1 MNNVLQDIGERLKK
15 YRKDNKLTQS
25 EIAKELEMSLNFYG
39 DIERGKCRLSIEKII
54 LVYERLGID
63 PTYLLTG
70 EEHPTVSF
78 YDIIK
83 DCPKDKIFDM
93 EQIVRYASNDIVNIA
108 LHISLKNFE
117 QQCNGINIH
126 VA

>member
-1 MNNVLQDIGERLKK
+1 MNDILCGIGGRLKEW
-15 YRKDNKLTQS
+15 RKANRMTQA
-25 EIAKELEMSLNFYG
+25 ETAELLEMSLNFYG

-54 LVYERLGID
+54 LVYDKLGID

-70 EEHPTVSF
+70 TKSPTVGF

-93 EQIVRYASNDIVNIA
+93 EQIVRYASN
-108 LHISLKNFE
+108 LYRKN
-117 QQCNGINIH
+117 NKND
-126 VA
+126 

>member
-1 MNNVLQDIGERLKK
+1 MNDVLRDIGERLKK
-15 YRKDNKLTQS
+15 HRKENKLTQG
-25 EIAKELEMSLNFYG
+25 EVAKLLEMSLNFYG

-70 EEHPTVSF
+70 KEHPTVSF
-78 YDIIK
+78 YDFIK

-93 EQIVRYASNDIVNIA
+93 EQIVRYASNLYRDERN
-108 LHISLKNFE
+108 KND
-117 QQCNGINIH
+117 
-126 VA
+126 

>member
-1 MNNVLQDIGERLKK
+1 MSDLLLNIGMRLKNW
-15 YRKDNKLTQS
+15 RKENGFTQAETAS
-25 EIAKELEMSLNFYG
+25 LLEMSLNFYG

-54 LVYERLGID
+54 LAYERLGID

-70 EEHPTVSF
+70 EEHPTVGF

-93 EQIVRYASNDIVNIA
+93 EQIVRYASNLYRKDD
-108 LHISLKNFE
+108 KND
-117 QQCNGINIH
+117 
-126 VA
+126 

>member
-54 LVYERLGID
+54 LAYERLGID

-70 EEHPTVSF
+70 EEHPTISF

-93 EQIVRYASNDIVNIA
+93 EQIVRYASNLYRNKRDNDD
-108 LHISLKNFE
+108 
-117 QQCNGINIH
+117 
-126 VA
+126 

>member
-1 MNNVLQDIGERLKK
+1 MENILQDIGKRL
-15 YRKDNKLTQS
+15 RKHRKAKGLTQAQTAELL
-25 EIAKELEMSLNFYG
+25 EISCNFYG

-70 EEHPTVSF
+70 EEQTKVGF
-78 YDIIK
+78 YDLIS

-93 EQIVRYASNDIVNIA
+93 EQIIRYASNLYRND
-108 LHISLKNFE
+108 KK
-117 QQCNGINIH
+117 
-126 VA
+126 

>member
-1 MNNVLQDIGERLKK
+1 MNDVLHDIGERLKK
-15 YRKDNKLTQS
+15 HRKENRLTQS
-25 EIAKELEMSLNFYG
+25 ETAKLLEMSLNFYG

-78 YDIIK
+78 YDLIN

-93 EQIVRYASNDIVNIA
+93 EQIVRYASNLYRNEKENDD
-108 LHISLKNFE
+108 
-117 QQCNGINIH
+117 
-126 VA
+126 

>member
-1 MNNVLQDIGERLKK
+1 MNDVLHDIGERLKK
-15 YRKDNKLTQS
+15 HRKENQLTQS
-25 EIAKELEMSLNFYG
+25 ETAKLLEMSLNFYG

-70 EEHPTVSF
+70 EERPTVGF
-78 YDIIK
+78 YDLIK

-93 EQIVRYASNDIVNIA
+93 EQIVRYASNLYRNERD
-108 LHISLKNFE
+108 K
-117 QQCNGINIH
+117 
-126 VA
+126 

>member
-1 MNNVLQDIGERLKK
+1 MSDVLSDIGMRLKRW
-15 YRKDNKLTQS
+15 RKENRFTQAETAKL
-25 EIAKELEMSLNFYG
+25 LEMSLNFYG

-54 LVYERLGID
+54 LAHQRLGID

-70 EEHPTVSF
+70 EEYQPVGF

-93 EQIVRYASNDIVNIA
+93 EQIMILSILLYTIFSKKTSFLDRHQYSLRFA
-108 LHISLKNFE
+108 L
-117 QQCNGINIH
+117 
-126 VA
+126 

>member
-1 MNNVLQDIGERLKK
+1 MNDVLHNIGERLKK
-15 YRKDNKLTQS
+15 YRKENKLTQND
-25 EIAKELEMSLNFYG
+25 IANKLEMSLNFYG

-70 EEHPTVSF
+70 EEHPSVSF

-93 EQIVRYASNDIVNIA
+93 EQIVRYASN
-108 LHISLKNFE
+108 LYRSERK
-117 QQCNGINIH
+117 
-126 VA
+126 

>member
-1 MNNVLQDIGERLKK
+1 MSDLLLNIGMRLKNW
-15 YRKDNKLTQS
+15 RKENGFTQAETAS
-25 EIAKELEMSLNFYG
+25 LLEMSLNFYG

-54 LVYERLGID
+54 LAYERLGID

-70 EEHPTVSF
+70 EEHSTVGF

-93 EQIVRYASNDIVNIA
+93 EQIVRYASNLYRKDDN
-108 LHISLKNFE
+108 ND
-117 QQCNGINIH
+117 
-126 VA
+126 